1 MKLQYKDKTASK
13 RQVYTDLSAIIID
26 SVIDSVTEWGFTDY
40 SITPYDV
47 FYHHGEIALEAKD
60 ITVVLRETGN
70 YSYEL
75 TVS

>member
-1 MKLQYKDKTASK
+1 MQLQYKDKTTSK
-13 RQVYTDLSAIIID
+13 RQVYTDLSAII
-26 SVIDSVTEWGFTDY
+26 IDSVTEWGFTDY

-47 FYHHGEIALEAKD
+47 FYHHGEIALEAKG

-75 TVS
+75 TVG